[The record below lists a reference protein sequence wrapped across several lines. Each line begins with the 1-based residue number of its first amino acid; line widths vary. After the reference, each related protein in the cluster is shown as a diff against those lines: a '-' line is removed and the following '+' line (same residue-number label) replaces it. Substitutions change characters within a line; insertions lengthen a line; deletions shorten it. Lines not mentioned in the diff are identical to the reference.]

1 MLCETEKDSKNFL
14 GQYGSRRM
22 KEWQDIVKLYERD
35 NLYLAEAASRLARNV
50 NYEVPFLKK
59 QAAKCLQLQEEADKK
74 EADSHKSAA
83 SIRNEYTAQCKL
95 LGVPGKHL
103 KQELRQ
109 LATQLPELLQKAAKL
124 ATDTKPAQQHYSQTA
139 ATMLGR
145 DLQPM
150 TPLLAKL
157 AEQGDFTV
165 FEWRKGKAP
174 TKIEH
179 NEINF
184 EPEPDDAAD
193 EIDFGDGGVDFG
205 DDIDFGIEVAE
216 SGAENGVIETI
227 VEVLS
232 GGAADDGVA
241 RGEEALSVLDFPDSR
256 NQALDE
262 LIELEAFLQVNLFK
276 FNRRRSIN
284 NNCLIDL
291 KGTAKPRRG
300 NCWSFNIGRA
310 FRIHF
315 DQNARDCSC
324 SKK

>member
-1 MLCETEKDSKNFL
+1 
-14 GQYGSRRM
+14 M
-22 KEWQDIVKLYERD
+22 KEWQDVVKLYEKD

-83 SIRNEYTAQCKL
+83 SIRNEYAAQCKL

-124 ATDTKPAQQHYSQTA
+124 THSTKQAQQHYSQTA

-145 DLQPM
+145 ELLPM

-157 AEQGDFTV
+157 ADQNDFTV
-165 FEWRKGKAP
+165 FEWKKGKKP
-174 TKIEH
+174 TKIEQE
-179 NEINF
+179 EINF
-184 EPEPDDAAD
+184 EPVADDAAD
-193 EIDFGDGGVDFG
+193 EIDFGDGDGGVDFG

-216 SGAENGVIETI
+216 SGAENGVVETI
-227 VEVLS
+227 VEVSS
-232 GGAADDGVA
+232 GGTDDGVA
-241 RGEEALSVLDFPDSR
+241 RGQEALSVLDFPDTR

-262 LIELEAFLQVNLFK
+262 LTELEAFLQVN
-276 FNRRRSIN
+276 
-284 NNCLIDL
+284 
-291 KGTAKPRRG
+291 
-300 NCWSFNIGRA
+300 
-310 FRIHF
+310 
-315 DQNARDCSC
+315 
-324 SKK
+324 